1 MRFPAFLAAWM
12 VLTAATGSALAQVAE
27 AAGAAEEPDE
37 RPAQQW
43 RVGMVVTATGA
54 PCGGIVGTVT
64 VPTEWPEQKVR
75 VVKEDITRG
84 VRVRYQ
90 MVQEAARQMTVTIP
104 RLAAGQ
110 EAKAVITFEL
120 KMGWPPPAA
129 DTSGYVL
136 PDPKKLDRKLR
147 PYLRPSPLIESD
159 DPQIKALAEEIGVK
173 EASAWARVEAIYD
186 WVRQKVKYDKDS
198 PLKGALAALRDGTGD
213 CDELTS
219 LFVAICR
226 AGNIPARTVRV
237 PGHCYPEFYLVD
249 GKGQGRWF
257 PCEAAGTRSF
267 GQMRVPKPILQK
279 GDNIRMRNA
288 QTRRAEDYRFLPETL
303 VVKSFR
309 PGGEPK
315 LKLVCERV
323 AE

>member
-1 MRFPAFLAAWM
+1 MRFGAFLAGWMALAWSS
-12 VLTAATGSALAQVAE
+12 GSALPQVAE
-27 AAGAAEEPDE
+27 PEPAAEESAETPGQ
-37 RPAQQW
+37 RW

-54 PCGGIVGTVT
+54 PCGGIVGTIT
-64 VPTEWPEQKVR
+64 VPTEWPEQKFR
-75 VVKEDITRG
+75 VVNEEVTRG

-90 MVQEAARQMTVTIP
+90 MIEDAARQMTVSIP

-110 EAKAVITFEL
+110 EAKAILTFEL
-120 KMGWPPPAA
+120 KIGWEAPAA

-136 PDPKKLDRKLR
+136 PDPKKLDRTLR
-147 PYLRPSPLIESD
+147 PYLRPSPLIESA
-159 DPQIKALAEEIGVK
+159 DPQIKALAEQVGVK
-173 EASAWARVEAIYD
+173 EPDAWSRVEAIYD
-186 WVRQKVKYDKDS
+186 WVRQKVKYEKDS

-226 AGNIPARTVRV
+226 AGDIPARTVRV
-237 PGHCYPEFYLVD
+237 PGHCYPEFYLLD
-249 GKGQGRWF
+249 AKGQGRWF

-267 GQMRVPKPILQK
+267 GEMRVPKPILQK
-279 GDNIRMRNA
+279 GDNIHVRNP
-288 QTRRAEDYRFLPETL
+288 QTRRMESVRFLPETL

-315 LKLVCERV
+315 MKLVCERA